1 MTAPT
6 DNQNADSGV
15 ARRRPK
21 SAQKSAPADLVVSDK
36 LSKLDLIVS
45 LLTRPGGASLAELTT
60 ATGWQIHSVR
70 GAIAGSLKKK
80 GHVIGSEKIDSIRH
94 YRIGAAK
101 ND

>member
-1 MTAPT
+1 MTTHTEHPNT
-6 DNQNADSGV
+6 DSGI
-15 ARRRPK
+15 ARQRRK
-21 SAQKSAPADLVVSDK
+21 TEQKPVPAELAAPDN
-36 LSKLDLIVS
+36 LSKLDLMVS

-80 GHVIGSEKIDSIRH
+80 GHVIGSEKVDSIRR